1 MPIWTQELKLDK
13 QPPSMSKPIYFIGFM
28 GAGKTNS
35 GKKIAHQLQM
45 NFIDLDKAI
54 ELKVKQPISQLFEEK
69 GEMFFREIESEVLK
83 ECSLPNT
90 LISCGGGTPCF
101 NRNIDF
107 MFDHGIVVYLKLEPG
122 ILVSRLLTN
131 RAKRPLVANL
141 TEEELVN
148 YVYQTLAERESFY
161 INAHII
167 FHPLQEKL
175 DNLILQLQRL
185 QDN

>member
-13 QPPSMSKPIYFIGFM
+13 HPQEMSKPIYIIGFM
-28 GAGKTNS
+28 GAGKTNL
-35 GKKIAHQLQM
+35 GKKIAQQLQI
-45 NFIDLDKAI
+45 NFIDLDNAI
-54 ELKVKQPISQLFEEK
+54 ELQLNQPISQLFEEK
-69 GEMFFREIESEVLK
+69 GEIAFRQIESEVLK
-83 ECSLPNT
+83 ECSLQNT

-107 MFDHGIVVYLKLEPG
+107 MFDNGIVVYLKLEPG
-122 ILVSRLLTN
+122 ILVSRLLAN

-185 QDN
+185 HNN